1 MTENTLGSSWNLNL
15 SDLLK
20 NITKERLVYLAVFVV
35 LVGAIIYYLKYVR
48 NSEKLLNTQNFNN
61 ELLQQLQQQQLQPQ
75 QHQIPQ
81 HQIPQHQM
89 PQHQIPQQQMPQQ
102 QMPQQQLQQ
111 QQLQQQQQQVEYPKK
126 IVMDIELVEELKAK
140 KMTPQ
145 DYIFELQKTGQFPHG
160 PMPEIVIDYSRNMQN
175 NSQQEEVKLN
185 NKKESNLNDLKIDED
200 EEENETSDKE
210 DDNLR
215 NEDLSKEEMDNIKE
229 QLLRLQK
236 PVNK

>member
-61 ELLQQLQQQQLQPQ
+61 ELLQQLQPQQQQQLQPQ
-75 QHQIPQ
+75 QLQ
-81 HQIPQHQM
+81 
-89 PQHQIPQQQMPQQ
+89 PQQLQQ
-102 QMPQQQLQQ
+102 QQQLQP
-111 QQLQQQQQQVEYPKK
+111 QQLQQQQQQMEYPKK
-126 IVMDIELVEELKAK
+126 IVMDIELVEELKVK

-145 DYIFELQKTGQFPHG
+145 DYIFELQKVGQFPHG
-160 PMPEIVIDYSRNMQN
+160 PMPEIVIDDSRNMQN
-175 NSQQEEVKLN
+175 HSQQEEVKLN
-185 NKKESNLNDLKIDED
+185 NKKESNLNDLKIDEE

-215 NEDLSKEEMDNIKE
+215 DEDLSKEEMDNIREK
-229 QLLRLQK
+229 LLKLQK